1 MILKILRLMTD
12 KKNVFT
18 HKVWVPVLSL
28 TCAVLWGWAFPLLK
42 LGFSEFGI
50 TADMTASKMV
60 YAGLR
65 FTFAGL
71 LILLIAFIL
80 RKDFHVSA
88 VSSAG
93 TAGRSGDAVPAPRPA
108 GSLSGWCYIIAF
120 ALMNTTLH
128 YAFFYIGMSHC
139 VAARASILNSMG
151 TFILV
156 ILACLFFES
165 DKMTTRKV
173 VGTVVGITGIFALNF
188 GRGASGSFSLA
199 GASFS
204 WMGDGMIF
212 LNTLCSAFAG
222 LMTRGLGKRV
232 DVFVG
237 TGYSLSIGGA
247 LLLVPGLLAGGALPG
262 VTPSGIAILITL
274 ISISTIGFSIYNKLI
289 TCNPVGKVAVFNS
302 LIPVVGTL
310 TSCLVLSEPFQWNY
324 LIAGGLAAAGIYLIN
339 KSK

>member
-1 MILKILRLMTD
+1 MPMSEN
-12 KKNVFT
+12 KNIFT
-18 HKVWVPVLSL
+18 HRVWVPLLSL

-42 LGFSEFGI
+42 MGFAEFGI
-50 TADMTASKMV
+50 TAEMTASKMV

-71 LILLIAFIL
+71 LILIIAAIL
-80 RKDFHVSA
+80 RKDFRLSRVSA
-88 VSSAG
+88 G
-93 TAGRSGDAVPAPRPA
+93 KEKLESG
-108 GSLSGWCYIIAF
+108 LYILAF

-156 ILACLFFES
+156 ILACIFFES
-165 DKMTTRKV
+165 DKMSGRKV
-173 VGTVVGITGIFALNF
+173 LGTAIGITGIFALNF
-188 GRGASGSFSLA
+188 GRGTEGTLTR
-199 GASFS
+199 
-204 WMGDGMIF
+204 MGDGMIF
-212 LNTLCSAFAG
+212 LNTMCSAFAG

-237 TGYSLSIGGA
+237 TGYSLSIGGC
-247 LLLVPGLLAGGALPG
+247 LLLLPGLLAGGALPRI
-262 VTPSGIAILITL
+262 TFAGIAILLGL
-274 ISISTIGFSIYNKLI
+274 ISISTIGFSLYNKLI
-289 TCNPVGKVAVFNS
+289 TCNSVGKVAVFNS

-310 TSCLVLSEPFQWNY
+310 SSCMVLAEPFQWNY
-324 LIAGGLAAAGIYLIN
+324 LIAGTLAAVGIFLIN

>member
-1 MILKILRLMTD
+1 MSEN
-12 KKNVFT
+12 KNIFT
-18 HKVWVPVLSL
+18 HRVWVPLMSL

-42 LGFSEFGI
+42 LGFAEFGI
-50 TADMTASKMV
+50 TAEMTASKMV

-71 LILLIAFIL
+71 LILIIAAIL
-80 RKDFHVSA
+80 RKDFRLRRA
-88 VSSAG
+88 SSG
-93 TAGRSGDAVPAPRPA
+93 KGKLESG
-108 GSLSGWCYIIAF
+108 LYILAF

-156 ILACLFFES
+156 ILACIFFES
-165 DKMTTRKV
+165 DKMSGRKV
-173 VGTVVGITGIFALNF
+173 LGTAIGITGIFALNF
-188 GRGASGSFSLA
+188 GRGTEGTFT
-199 GASFS
+199 

-212 LNTLCSAFAG
+212 LNTMCSAFAG

-237 TGYSLSIGGA
+237 TGYSLSIGGC
-247 LLLVPGLLAGGALPG
+247 LLLLPGLLAGGALPRI
-262 VTPSGIAILITL
+262 TFSGIAILLGL
-274 ISISTIGFSIYNKLI
+274 ISISTIGFSLYNKLI

-310 TSCLVLSEPFQWNY
+310 SSCMVLAEPFQWNY
-324 LIAGGLAAAGIYLIN
+324 LIAGTLAAIGIFLIN

>member
-1 MILKILRLMTD
+1 MPMSEN
-12 KKNVFT
+12 KNIFT
-18 HKVWVPVLSL
+18 HRVWVPLLSL

-42 LGFSEFGI
+42 MGFAEFGI
-50 TADMTASKMV
+50 TAEMTASKMV

-71 LILLIAFIL
+71 LILIIAAIL
-80 RKDFHVSA
+80 RKDFRLRRVSA
-88 VSSAG
+88 GKGKLESV
-93 TAGRSGDAVPAPRPA
+93 
-108 GSLSGWCYIIAF
+108 LYILAF

-156 ILACLFFES
+156 ILACIFFES
-165 DKMTTRKV
+165 DKMSGRKV
-173 VGTVVGITGIFALNF
+173 LGTAIGITGIFALNF
-188 GRGASGSFSLA
+188 GRGTEGTFT
-199 GASFS
+199 

-212 LNTLCSAFAG
+212 LNTMCSAFAG

-237 TGYSLSIGGA
+237 TGYSLSIGGC
-247 LLLVPGLLAGGALPG
+247 LLLLPGLLAGGALPRI
-262 VTPSGIAILITL
+262 TFAGIAILLGL
-274 ISISTIGFSIYNKLI
+274 ISISTIGFSLYNKLI
-289 TCNPVGKVAVFNS
+289 TCNSVGKVAVFNS

-310 TSCLVLSEPFQWNY
+310 SSCIVLAEPFQWNY
-324 LIAGGLAAAGIYLIN
+324 LIAGTLAAVGIFLIN

>member
-1 MILKILRLMTD
+1 MTG
-12 KKNVFT
+12 KKNFFT
-18 HKVWVPVLSL
+18 HRVWVPVLSL

-50 TADMTASKMV
+50 TAEMTASKMV

-71 LILLIAFIL
+71 LILLIAGIL
-80 RKDFHVSA
+80 RKDFRVR
-88 VSSAG
+88 SSSGGIAG
-93 TAGRSGDAVPAPRPA
+93 NDVLPSQTASTPSRPAPTGRLN
-108 GSLSGWCYIIAF
+108 SWLYILAF

-128 YAFFYIGMSHC
+128 YAFFYIGMSHS

-165 DKMTTRKV
+165 DKMTLKKT
-173 VGTVVGITGIFALNF
+173 VGVMIGILGIFALNF
-188 GRGASGSFSLA
+188 GNSASG
-199 GASFS
+199 GFS
-204 WMGDGMIF
+204 WMGDGMIL
-212 LNTLCSAFAG
+212 LNTTCSAFAG
-222 LMTRGLGKRV
+222 LMTRGLAKRV

-237 TGYSLSIGGA
+237 TGYALSIGGA
-247 LLLVPGLLAGGALPG
+247 LLLVPGLLAGGMFPQ
-262 VTPSGIAILITL
+262 VTPAGIAILASL
-274 ISISTIGFSIYNKLI
+274 VGISTIGFSIYNKLI
-289 TCNPVGKVAVFNS
+289 SCNPVGKVAVFNS

-310 TSCLVLSEPFQWNY
+310 SSCLLGEAFQWNY
-324 LIAGGLAAAGIYLIN
+324 LIAGTLAALGIFLVN

>member
-1 MILKILRLMTD
+1 M
-12 KKNVFT
+12 FT
-18 HKVWVPVLSL
+18 HRIWVPVLSL

-42 LGFSEFGI
+42 LGFAEFGI
-50 TADMTASKMV
+50 TAEMTASKMV

-71 LILLIAFIL
+71 LILLVSAVL
-80 RKDFHVSA
+80 RKDFRVKIAGQAGNDAPSA
-88 VSSAG
+88 TSSP
-93 TAGRSGDAVPAPRPA
+93 SSPSSPAPTGHLKPW
-108 GSLSGWCYIIAF
+108 LYILAF

-128 YAFFYIGMSHC
+128 YAFFYVGMSHS

-165 DKMTTRKV
+165 DKFTLKKIIGV
-173 VGTVVGITGIFALNF
+173 AIGITGIFALNF
-188 GRGASGSFSLA
+188 GNKADGG
-199 GASFS
+199 FS

-212 LNTLCSAFAG
+212 LNTMCSAIAG
-222 LMTRGLGKRV
+222 LMTRGLSKRV

-237 TGYSLSIGGA
+237 TGYALSIGGF
-247 LLLVPGLLAGGALPG
+247 LLLLPGFLAGGALPR
-262 VTPSGIAILITL
+262 VTFTGIAILL
-274 ISISTIGFSIYNKLI
+274 ALVSISTIGFSIYNKLI
-289 TCNPVGKVAVFNS
+289 SCNPVGKVAVFNS

-310 TSCLVLSEPFQWNY
+310 TSCLCLGEAFQWNY
-324 LIAGGLAAAGIYLIN
+324 LLAATLAAIGIYLIN

>member
-1 MILKILRLMTD
+1 MTGRTD
-12 KKNVFT
+12 VFT
-18 HKVWVPVLSL
+18 HSFWVPVLAL

-42 LGFSEFGI
+42 LGFAEFGI
-50 TADMTASKMV
+50 TAEMTASKMV

-71 LILLIAFIL
+71 LILLVAAVL
-80 RKDFHVSA
+80 RKDFRVKI
-88 VSSAG
+88 AG
-93 TAGRSGDAVPAPRPA
+93 QAGQAGNDAPSTPSCPAPTGHLKPW
-108 GSLSGWCYIIAF
+108 LYILVF

-128 YAFFYIGMSHC
+128 YAFFYVGMSHS

-165 DKMTTRKV
+165 DKFTLKKIIGV
-173 VGTVVGITGIFALNF
+173 AIGITGIFALNF
-188 GRGASGSFSLA
+188 GNKADGG
-199 GASFS
+199 FS

-212 LNTLCSAFAG
+212 LNTMCSAIAG
-222 LMTRGLGKRV
+222 LMTRGLSKRV

-237 TGYSLSIGGA
+237 TGYALSIGGF
-247 LLLVPGLLAGGALPG
+247 LLLLPGFLAGGALPR
-262 VTPSGIAILITL
+262 VTFTGIAILL
-274 ISISTIGFSIYNKLI
+274 ALVSISTIGFSIYNKLI
-289 TCNPVGKVAVFNS
+289 SCNPVGKVAVFNS

-310 TSCLVLSEPFQWNY
+310 TSCLFLGEAFQWNY
-324 LIAGGLAAAGIYLIN
+324 LLAATLAAIGIYLIN